1 MTART
6 FAPALQL
13 IIGAVLLNVWLVRAR
28 QPTAYR
34 GGAARSLKQEFSEY
48 GLPQALFYVVG
59 TLKVISGVILIAG
72 VWLPL
77 PVAPAAAV
85 VAALMVGAIAMHIR
99 KKDPLVKSV
108 HAALMLAMCAAL
120 LTAL

>member
-1 MTART
+1 MPART
-6 FAPALQL
+6 LASALQL
-13 IIGAVLLNVWLVRAR
+13 IIGAALLNVWLLRAR
-28 QPTAYR
+28 QSTAYR

-77 PVAPAAAV
+77 PVAVAAAV
-85 VAALMVGAIAMHIR
+85 VAMLMIGAIAMHIR
-99 KKDPLVKSV
+99 MKDALVKSV
-108 HAALMLAMCAAL
+108 PAALILAMCAAL
-120 LTAL
+120 LMVL

>member
-1 MTART
+1 MPAHIL
-6 FAPALQL
+6 ASALQL
-13 IIGAVLLNVWLVRAR
+13 IIGAALLNVWLVRAR
-28 QPTAYR
+28 QSTAYR
-34 GGAARSLKQEFSEY
+34 GGAARSLKQEFAEY

-85 VAALMVGAIAMHIR
+85 VAALMIGAIAMHIR

-108 HAALMLAMCAAL
+108 PAVLLLALSAAL
-120 LTAL
+120 LMVV

>member
-6 FAPALQL
+6 LAAALQL
-13 IIGAVLLNVWLVRAR
+13 IIGAALLNVWLVRAR
-28 QPTAYR
+28 QATAYR
-34 GGAARSLKQEFSEY
+34 GGAARSLKQEFAEY

-77 PVAPAAAV
+77 PVALAAGV
-85 VAALMVGAIAMHIR
+85 VAVLMVGAIAMHIR
-99 KKDPLVKSV
+99 MKDPLAKSV
-108 HAALMLAMCAAL
+108 PAALMLALCAAL
-120 LTAL
+120 LVAL